1 MALKQRTRLLKISL
15 PHALEKGIDL
25 IIDAGEDFGVC
36 NLRKERADRVS
47 LMSLSVSP
55 KRRLKFW

>member
-15 PHALEKGIDL
+15 PRALEKGIDL
-25 IIDAGEDFGVC
+25 VIDAGDDFGVC
-36 NLRKERADRVS
+36 NLPKERADRVS